1 MRTVLLWV
9 RDNLDLLKE
18 LVVEESETLDLI
30 YIDPPFNS
38 NRNYNMVFGETDAT
52 EQAFGDIWSNYK
64 YKDELEEIGSI
75 NINLYNFLINLEK
88 GGLPASYLSYLTM
101 MGIRCWYMHKLL
113 KPTGSFYYHCDDTIG
128 HYVRAILD
136 YIFGINNFRNVITW
150 QRNAAKGNV
159 KKNYPRNSDFI
170 FFYTK
175 TENYTFNVQYKE
187 CLESTLKF
195 YRYKDEKGKLY
206 GLVAVIAPGLKS
218 GVKEWNIDGKI
229 IKHPQGRGFRWTQE
243 TLDRKRKEH
252 FEKYGTEL
260 IVFTKNGVPQQI
272 RYLEESKGTVVSNL
286 WTDINRLNRCS
297 KERLGYPTQK
307 PEALLERII
316 LASSNPGD
324 KVADFYLGGGTT
336 AAVAVRTGRE
346 FLGCDINLRAIQIT
360 QKRLEALGMQWGK
373 DLIVKGVPFSTQELK
388 EYLAYVAENSD
399 KKNVEKFELEAI
411 TVKYYLK
418 NVVGNDKKVG
428 DKGVDGTFSFKYQ
441 GKTKKGIV
449 QITSGVNTNHFKA
462 FCGEIHKNT
471 ADLGVYICFKDQV
484 NDNMRKFAKECGKI
498 GNVDRLQILTFEDLL
513 DNKKYFSLP
522 SEDLVLS

>member
-1 MRTVLLWV
+1 
-9 RDNLDLLKE
+9 
-18 LVVEESETLDLI
+18 
-30 YIDPPFNS
+30 
-38 NRNYNMVFGETDAT
+38 
-52 EQAFGDIWSNYK
+52 
-64 YKDELEEIGSI
+64 
-75 NINLYNFLINLEK
+75 
-88 GGLPASYLSYLTM
+88 
-101 MGIRCWYMHKLL
+101 MHKLL

-150 QRNAAKGNV
+150 QRTGAKGNT

-175 TENYTFNVQYKE
+175 TDNYTFNVQYRE
-187 CLESTLKF
+187 YAEGGLNF
-195 YRYKDEKGKLY
+195 YRYKDEKGRLY
-206 GLVAVIAPGLKS
+206 GLDNVTAPGSKN
-218 GVKEWNIDGKI
+218 GVREWNIDGKI
-229 IKHPQGRGFRWTQE
+229 IRHPDGRGFRWTQE

-252 FEKYGTEL
+252 FEKYGTEF
-260 IVFTKNGVPQQI
+260 IVISKNGVPRQV
-272 RYLEESKGTVVSNL
+272 RYLEEGKGAVVDNI
-286 WTDINRLNRCS
+286 WADINCIQS
-297 KERLGYPTQK
+297 HAKERLGYPTQK

-336 AAVAVRTGRE
+336 AAVAVKTGRE

-360 QKRLEALGMQWGK
+360 QKRLESLGMQWGK
-373 DLIVKGVPFSTQELK
+373 DLIVKGVPFRSKELK
-388 EYLAYVAENSD
+388 EYLAYVAENSK

-418 NVVGNDKKVG
+418 NVVGNEKKVG

-441 GKTKKGIV
+441 GKNRKGIV
-449 QITSGVNTNHFKA
+449 QVTSSVNTNHFKA
-462 FCGEIHKNT
+462 FCGEISRNT

-513 DNKKYFSLP
+513 DHKQYFSLP
-522 SEDLVLS
+522 SEDLVFS